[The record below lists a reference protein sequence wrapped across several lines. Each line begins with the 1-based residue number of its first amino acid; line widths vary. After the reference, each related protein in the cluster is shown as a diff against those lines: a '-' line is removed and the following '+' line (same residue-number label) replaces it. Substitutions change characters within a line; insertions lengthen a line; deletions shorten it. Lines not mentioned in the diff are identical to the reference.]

1 MGSFTKKFI
10 DSDQEVSNKFLNK
23 LKVLSFLER
32 PIFEK

>member
-23 LKVLSFLER
+23 TKSVKFPR
-32 PIFEK
+32 KTNF